1 MYTYVSSDHFYE
13 EDELKGLKAA
23 YKVFQEK
30 RKTGLE
36 PFVPERQFH
45 CYEIND
51 DTEGEIIFFSSELHK
66 LNNYA
71 RTYIIKF
78 NYEEKNF
85 EVVLFEL
92 QWYEHTHYYTP
103 KGYGILH
110 ELENLLYQPEKVP
123 SKIEAWLTTIAEEEL
138 NKQG

>member
-1 MYTYVSSDHFYE
+1 MHTYITDDHFDE
-13 EDELKGLKAA
+13 IDELEGLKTA
-23 YKVFQEK
+23 YQAFQEK
-30 RKTGLE
+30 RKTGQESFLSG
-36 PFVPERQFH
+36 RQFY

-51 DTEGEIIFFSSELHK
+51 DTEGEIIFFSSELHR
-66 LNNYA
+66 LSNYA

-85 EVVLFEL
+85 EIVLFEL
-92 QWYEHTHYYTP
+92 QFYEHSQYYTP

-110 ELENLLYQPEKVP
+110 EIENLRYQAEKVP
-123 SKIEAWLTTIAEEEL
+123 SEIEAWLTTIAQEEL